1 MFKVKNVKHNQN
13 RPFTDVLQITVL
25 ENFVK
30 FTEKDNC
37 DGEPRLVKL

>member
-1 MFKVKNVKHNQN
+1 MFKVKNAKHNQN
-13 RPFTDVLQITVL
+13 RPFTDVL